1 MGMDGV
7 ETLDALQWIAELLAL
22 GIGVFFA
29 ICFVAGFI
37 AGPDK
42 IKPTPIIPEQIEI
55 GYISEPKGVQPS
67 ARSTPSSVMAVDDIK
82 MEADKIK
89 RLRNK
94 VQRLKLE
101 KQLRE
106 LKEPEPILGGSSK
119 TTLMSDCV
127 SSLIALGEKPADA
140 KKLVKSYLSSHP
152 DTSSVDE
159 FITGVYSS

>member
-7 ETLDALQWIAELLAL
+7 ETLNALQWIAELLAL
-22 GIGVFFA
+22 GLGIFFA

-55 GYISEPKGVQPS
+55 GYISEPKGSQPS
-67 ARSTPSSVMAVDDIK
+67 AVAVDDIK
-82 MEADKIK
+82 MEANQIK

-94 VQRLKLE
+94 VERLKLE

-106 LKEPEPILGGSSK
+106 LEEPEPILGSSSK
-119 TTLMSDCV
+119 TTIMSDCV
-127 SSLIALGEKPADA
+127 SSLVALGEKPADA
-140 KKLVKSYLSSHP
+140 KKLAKSYLSTHP

-159 FITGVYSS
+159 FITGVYSK

>member
-7 ETLDALQWIAELLAL
+7 ETLNALQWIAELLAL

-29 ICFVAGFI
+29 ICFVAGLI

-42 IKPTPIIPEQIEI
+42 IKPASIVPEQIEI
-55 GYISEPKGVQPS
+55 GYISEPKGIQPS
-67 ARSTPSSVMAVDDIK
+67 SRSAPSSVVAVDDIK

-119 TTLMSDCV
+119 ALMSDCV

>member
-7 ETLDALQWIAELLAL
+7 EPLNALQWVAELLAI

-29 ICFVAGFI
+29 ICFVAGLM
-37 AGPDK
+37 AGPEK
-42 IKPTPIIPEQIEI
+42 IKPVSMIPEQIDI
-55 GYISEPKGVQPS
+55 GYISEPNDTHPS
-67 ARSTPSSVMAVDDIK
+67 ATPSSVVAVDDIK
-82 MEADKIK
+82 MEVDQIK

-106 LKEPEPILGGSSK
+106 LEEPEPILGSSSID
-119 TTLMSDCV
+119 TLMSDCV
-127 SSLIALGEKPADA
+127 SSLVALGEKPADA
-140 KKLVKSYLSSHP
+140 KKLAKSYLSSHP

-159 FITGVYSS
+159 FIVGVYSS

>member
-7 ETLDALQWIAELLAL
+7 ETLNALQWIAELLAL
-22 GIGVFFA
+22 GLGIFFA

-55 GYISEPKGVQPS
+55 CYISEPKGSQPS
-67 ARSTPSSVMAVDDIK
+67 AVAADDIK
-82 MEADKIK
+82 MEANKIK

-106 LKEPEPILGGSSK
+106 LEEPEPILGSSSID
-119 TTLMSDCV
+119 TLMSDCV
-127 SSLIALGEKPADA
+127 SSLVALGEKPADA
-140 KKLVKSYLSSHP
+140 KKLAKSYLSSHP

-159 FITGVYSS
+159 FIVGVYSS

>member
-7 ETLDALQWIAELLAL
+7 ETLNALQWIAELLAL
-22 GIGVFFA
+22 GLGIFFA

-55 GYISEPKGVQPS
+55 GYISEPKGSQPS
-67 ARSTPSSVMAVDDIK
+67 AVAADDIK
-82 MEADKIK
+82 MEANKIK

-106 LKEPEPILGGSSK
+106 LEEPEPILGDSSK

-127 SSLIALGEKPADA
+127 SSLVALGEKPADA

-159 FITGVYSS
+159 FITGVYSK

>member
-7 ETLDALQWIAELLAL
+7 ETLNALQWIAELLAMGL
-22 GIGVFFA
+22 GIFFA
-29 ICFVAGFI
+29 ICFVAGLM

-42 IKPTPIIPEQIEI
+42 IQPASVIPEQIEI
-55 GYISEPKGVQPS
+55 GYISEPKTTRPPT
-67 ARSTPSSVMAVDDIK
+67 RSTKPAAVAVDDIK

-106 LKEPEPILGGSSK
+106 LEEPEPILSSSSK
-119 TTLMSDCV
+119 ILMSDCV
-127 SSLIALGEKPADA
+127 SSLVALGEKPADA
-140 KKLVKSYLSSHP
+140 KKIVKSYLSSHP
-152 DTSSVDE
+152 DTRSVDE